1 MSIVLN
7 YSDLV
12 GQPRITVRPQ
22 VRSPRKSD
30 SVSGYVGGA
39 AAVGI
44 SYAVGG
50 AMLTNPK
57 TAPIGIMIFTVP
69 DVAIFAAG
77 YKIGDMF

>member
-1 MSIVLN
+1 MTIVLN

-12 GQPRITVRPQ
+12 GQPRITVRP
-22 VRSPRKSD
+22 KSSKSN
-30 SVSGYVGGA
+30 SVTGYIGGA
-39 AAVGI
+39 TALGI